1 MISVILPIYNVEAYL
16 PQSVESVLNQTYKDL
31 EIILVDD
38 GAKDSSGSLCD
49 EYAKKDSR
57 IKVIHKTNGGLSDA
71 RNVGTEAATG
81 DWSFYLDSDDWMEPN
96 TLETLLDFAEKNY
109 CDVVQGG
116 LYYAYPDHLLKR
128 VEKEPTLLNR
138 EAAMK
143 ELIINDRVKN
153 FAWGKLYKTALVKDL
168 KFPKGK
174 FYEDSYWQHLVM
186 DRVNCYG
193 ILDTPL
199 VYYRQRPDSISGTVS
214 DRFNDL
220 IEGYAVRLEFIQEK
234 YPQFSAL
241 MKKRYE
247 AIKEQKYPKKGLLA
261 FMKRFIRRVKERL
274 FPTAHYVILPLKTN
288 EK

>member
-31 EIILVDD
+31 QIILVDD

-57 IKVIHKTNGGLSDA
+57 IKVIHKPNGGLSDA

-81 DWSFYLDSDDWMEPN
+81 DWIFYLDSDDWMEPN

-116 LYYAYPDHLLKR
+116 LYYAYPDYLLKR
-128 VEKEPTLLNR
+128 EEKEPTLLNR

-199 VYYRQRPDSISGTVS
+199 VYYRQRPDSISG
-214 DRFNDL
+214 
-220 IEGYAVRLEFIQEK
+220 IY
-234 YPQFSAL
+234 
-241 MKKRYE
+241 
-247 AIKEQKYPKKGLLA
+247 
-261 FMKRFIRRVKERL
+261 
-274 FPTAHYVILPLKTN
+274 
-288 EK
+288 